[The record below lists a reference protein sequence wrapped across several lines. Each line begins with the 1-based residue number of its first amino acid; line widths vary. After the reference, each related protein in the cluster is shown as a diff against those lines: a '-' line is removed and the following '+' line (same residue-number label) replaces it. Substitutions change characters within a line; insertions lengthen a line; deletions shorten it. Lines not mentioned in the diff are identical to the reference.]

1 MGANRT
7 GEDLAAAAQT
17 SAAQTSAAQAQPP
30 LCLVING
37 PSAAGKSTLTTA
49 IQDRAERPL
58 LRFGLDELFRMIPDH
73 WGGGLPGARHSD
85 LGFRYEN
92 VELESVDL
100 GGVGTGNGGTGTGGT
115 GNGDVERAGPGGR
128 DGVRRIRTGAD
139 GMRMLGAMNV
149 AVVAMLRAGQGVIV
163 DGQAFEPAANRDLE
177 SRLAELDREGAA
189 AVAIVE
195 LRTDDGDLEDRQ
207 RRHEHPAGLS
217 LFHNRQPPQSP
228 DPDLVIE
235 TTGRDAAQVAD
246 VLWAWLVGFYP
257 AIETGQAPG
266 A

>member
-1 MGANRT
+1 M
-7 GEDLAAAAQT
+7 
-17 SAAQTSAAQAQPP
+17 SADQPEPP

-85 LGFRYEN
+85 LGFRYED
-92 VELESVDL
+92 VELEPVL
-100 GGVGTGNGGTGTGGT
+100 TGNGGTGNGGA
-115 GNGDVERAGPGGR
+115 GNR

-139 GMRMLGAMNV
+139 GLRMLGAMNV

-163 DGQAFEPAANRDLE
+163 DGQAFEPKANRDLE

-195 LRTDDGDLEDRQ
+195 LRADVGDLEERQ

-217 LFHNRQPPQSP
+217 LFHNRQPPQSA

-246 VLWAWLVGFYP
+246 VLWDWLVEFYP
-257 AIETGQAPG
+257 AIETGQARG

>member
-1 MGANRT
+1 MG
-7 GEDLAAAAQT
+7 QT
-17 SAAQTSAAQAQPP
+17 VPP
-30 LCLVING
+30 LCVVING

-58 LRFGLDELFRMIPDH
+58 LRFGVDELFRMIPDH

-85 LGFRYEN
+85 LGFRYES
-92 VELESVDL
+92 VELADVEPD
-100 GGVGTGNGGTGTGGT
+100 GVG
-115 GNGDVERAGPGGR
+115 AGGR
-128 DGVRRIRTGAD
+128 EGVRRIRTGAD

-163 DGQAFEPAANRDLE
+163 DGQAFEPEANRDLE
-177 SRLAELDREGAA
+177 SRLAELARDGAA

-195 LRTDDGDLEDRQ
+195 LRTADGDLEDRQ
-207 RRHEHPAGLS
+207 RRHEHPVGLS

-235 TTGRDAAQVAD
+235 TTGRDATQVAD
-246 VLWAWLVGFYP
+246 VLWDWLVEFYP
-257 AIETGQAPG
+257 AIETGQSVG

>member
-1 MGANRT
+1 M
-7 GEDLAAAAQT
+7 
-17 SAAQTSAAQAQPP
+17 PP

-85 LGFRYEN
+85 LGFRYED
-92 VELESVDL
+92 VELEAIDL
-100 GGVGTGNGGTGTGGT
+100 ANARFDGVGTGGSRPN
-115 GNGDVERAGPGGR
+115 GR

-139 GMRMLGAMNV
+139 GLRMLGAMNV

-163 DGQAFEPAANRDLE
+163 DGQAFEPKANQDLE
-177 SRLAELDREGAA
+177 SRLAELAREGGA

-195 LRTDDGDLEDRQ
+195 LRTADGDLEDRQ

-246 VLWAWLVGFYP
+246 VLWDWLVDFYP
-257 AIETGQAPG
+257 AIETGQAAG